1 MGSSPRVRGALEAR
15 QGRGRREGIIPACAG
30 STLRPISRIPVWED
44 HPRVCGEHELRH
56 IPEEGA
62 LGSSPRVRGARV
74 VFAQFSRDGGIIPAC
89 AGSTHRAASFRRGL
103 GDHPRVCG
111 EHERADTRRS
121 RDRGSSPRVRGA
133 PGQITAQQAAQG
145 IIPAC
150 AGSTRRAW
158 SRMRP
163 PRDHPRVC
171 GEHMGL
177 TGADASAGGSSPRV
191 RGARHRRRGR
201 PRVGGIIPACAGST
215 RARLRRRWPMWDHPR
230 VCGEHYYISTDRAL
244 VGGSSPRVRGARG
257 VEPGAGEQVGI
268 IPACAGS
275 TRTTRPTSASSRDHP
290 RVCGEHA

>member
-133 PGQITAQQAAQG
+133 PLAQAFTLVKKG

-150 AGSTRRAW
+150 AGSTPEGRRDLGDAL
-158 SRMRP
+158 
-163 PRDHPRVC
+163 DHPRVC
-171 GEHMGL
+171 GEHSCPGFHARQEGDHPRVCGEHRAL
-177 TGADASAGGSSPRV
+177 LLVVVLLLGSSPRV
-191 RGARHRRRGR
+191 RGARA
-201 PRVGGIIPACAGST
+201 PNC
-215 RARLRRRWPMWDHPR
+215 
-230 VCGEHYYISTDRAL
+230 
-244 VGGSSPRVRGARG
+244 RGARG
-257 VEPGAGEQVGI
+257 
-268 IPACAGS
+268 
-275 TRTTRPTSASSRDHP
+275 
-290 RVCGEHA
+290 